1 MPANNEKGR
10 KLLALVCSSVFMATA
25 LYFSGKNSSRPNDLE
40 ARVLKLELEAR
51 VNKLGSQVEELQATA
66 REPWTPKIKY
76 SIRYPKNMINA
87 SKSLYF
93 SAEACKHFKYLNIS
107 RTVRALVPRCMTKR
121 PASRVGASGGPC

>member
-10 KLLALVCSSVFMATA
+10 KLLALVCSSVFMVTA
-25 LYFSGKNSSRPNDLE
+25 LYFSGKKSNRPNDLE

-76 SIRYPKNMINA
+76 RIRYPKNMINA

-93 SAEACKHFKYLNIS
+93 SAPGGSASHAKDSSRATLLRRYLRSII
-107 RTVRALVPRCMTKR
+107 
-121 PASRVGASGGPC
+121 